1 MSCYALLSGCLLP
14 WPPPCCQDETTP
26 FLVSD
31 EHPLRHL
38 SMAFGSSRV
47 AGPAYREW
55 PTNCSMIL
63 SPRFWL
69 GNREVSANSK
79 FESQLRARSSQDCH
93 SLALYDLT
101 LLRATAALG
110 CISEETSYNDGSIG
124 LSPLY
129 SHSTID
135 LHVRTV
141 IEPPPGF
148 PLASPYASIVHHL
161 SGLSRHALT
170 RSFHQPLRAAP
181 GRPVLR
187 AAAPLA
193 EVHTT
198 FTRCRFNYAL
208 RFESPSHLHA
218 C

>member
-1 MSCYALLSGCLLP
+1 VSCYALLSGCLLP
-14 WPPPCCQDETTP
+14 WPPPCCQDEATP

-38 SMAFGSSRV
+38 SIAFGSSRV

-55 PTNCSMIL
+55 PTNCSMMC
-63 SPRFWL
+63 SPWFWL
-69 GNREVSANSK
+69 GNQEVSANSK

-148 PLASPYASIVHHL
+148 PLASPYASIDHHL
-161 SGLSRHALT
+161 SGLSRYALT
-170 RSFHQPLRAAP
+170 QSFRQPCGSSGPARVARRGP
-181 GRPVLR
+181 PRGGTHD
-187 AAAPLA
+187 
-193 EVHTT
+193 VHT
-198 FTRCRFNYAL
+198 L
-208 RFESPSHLHA
+208 LL
-218 C
+218 